1 MKKTISIISSCML
14 IFFVN
19 AQQTIFETSSTTIN
33 GKLQPAIHVVI
44 EPEVKEVNKAWEAY
58 VKDAL
63 GQKLKGNKDE
73 QRAEAVNIPQLSDQ
87 MVNLYSQ
94 TKTNTPS
101 GTNMY
106 VALGKGNEVFF
117 NPNQDSATF
126 NKLSGVVKDFLR
138 SYLPTYYNAQIAAAE
153 KAVAGTQK
161 TLTALSKTIEKSS
174 LGIAKNDEKI
184 KKLEE
189 SNTALKQ
196 ELDEAN
202 KSKSENDASL
212 KTQTETL
219 NGQKSRFEAAKAI
232 LN

>member
-1 MKKTISIISSCML
+1 MKKAIIILSSFL
-14 IFFVN
+14 LTFFVN

-33 GKLQPAIHVVI
+33 GKLQPAIHVVV
-44 EPEVKEVNKAWEAY
+44 EPEVKDVNKAWETY
-58 VKDAL
+58 VKDVL

-94 TKTNTPS
+94 TKANSPS

-106 VALGKGNEVFF
+106 VALGKGNDAFF

-138 SYLPTYYNAQIAAAE
+138 SYLPSYYNAQIAISE

-161 TLTALSKTIEKSS
+161 TLTSLSKTIEKSS
-174 LGIAKNDEKI
+174 SSIAKNDEKI

-189 SNTALKQ
+189 SNTSLKK
-196 ELDEAN
+196 ELDEAT
-202 KSKSENDASL
+202 KSKTENDASL

-219 NGQKSRFEAAKAI
+219 NGQKSRFEKAKAL